1 MNRRT
6 KIGIVLASVFLL
18 VVLASGH
25 AMANPALQSNCGSS
39 GCHTDPSGITIT
51 ATSSIDVDSGQT
63 FQLDVQAT
71 GQASQTNFVL
81 KIPSDVD
88 DNGQFTIVYPSPN
101 GLVDDNDAS
110 DLDATS
116 KVIHVVYNITAPG
129 FAGTYTLTVYAVQDP
144 PHGDSHSITI
154 DVAQAGEGPA
164 IGQPSTSVDVPKANE
179 PLTVTVEVTSPL
191 GVDYVRLQYSTD
203 SGASWTN
210 VSMTETTQANVYT
223 GDIPGLGKDIEVQWR
238 IVAGNSAGESVSGIS
253 SYTVG
258 QIPVQPLILPQ
269 FHYGWYIGLPAL
281 VLAYVGTALEYYDE
295 ERFTKIHGMML
306 GLAYILTSINVISL
320 FMEPAGTWSVLN
332 PAYLVNISNMLR
344 FMHAWHVWL
353 GIISVILGTLAFIT
367 HLGGWKT
374 CNLGLPAVVLW
385 TILGIMGIYLGEV
398 FVP

>member
-6 KIGIVLASVFLL
+6 KIGIILASVFLL
-18 VVLASGH
+18 VLLVSGNV
-25 AMANPALQSNCGSS
+25 MAHPTDQTDCSV
-39 GCHTDPSGITIT
+39 CHSTTTGIAIT
-51 ATSSIDVDSGQT
+51 AVSSLDVDAGQT
-63 FQLDVQAT
+63 FQLDVQAS
-71 GQASQTNFVL
+71 GRADQTNFVL

-88 DNGQFTIVYPSPN
+88 NNGQFTIVYPSPN
-101 GLVDDNDAS
+101 GLVNDNDGS
-110 DLDATS
+110 DLDTNS
-116 KVIHVVYNITAPG
+116 KVIHIIYNITAPA
-129 FAGTYTLTVYAVQDP
+129 FAGTYTLTVYAVQNTP
-144 PHGDSHSITI
+144 YGESHSITI
-154 DVAQAGEGPA
+154 NVAQVGEGPT
-164 IGQPSTSVDVPKANE
+164 IGQPSTSVDVPEANQ
-179 PLTVTVEVTSPL
+179 PFTVTVEVTSPL
-191 GVDYVRLQYSTD
+191 GVDYVILQYINVT
-203 SGASWTN
+203 GGGWHN
-210 VSMTETTQANVYT
+210 VSMTETTEANVYT
-223 GDIPGLGKDIEVQWR
+223 GAIPGFEKNVEVQWR

-258 QIPVQPLILPQ
+258 QIPVEPIVLPQ

-306 GLAYILTSINVISL
+306 GVAYILTSINVISL
-320 FMEPAGTWSVLN
+320 FMEPAGTWSVMN
-332 PAYLVNISNMLR
+332 PAYLLDISNMLR

-385 TILGIMGIYLGEV
+385 TILGIMGVYLGGV